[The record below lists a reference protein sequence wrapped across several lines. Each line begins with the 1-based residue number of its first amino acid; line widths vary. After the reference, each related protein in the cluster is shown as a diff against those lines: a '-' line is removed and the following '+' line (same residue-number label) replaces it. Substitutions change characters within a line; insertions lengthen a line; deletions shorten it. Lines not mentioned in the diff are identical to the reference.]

1 MMYSFNLTS
10 DNSDGELL
18 EPHIEKLITQDL
30 AKLCEESPDDEAE
43 KKKVRTWKLMELL
56 IEEPNAERNCMRG
69 RRLA

>member
-30 AKLCEESPDDEAE
+30 AKLCEESPADEVE

-56 IEEPNAERNCMRG
+56 IEEPNAVRNCMTG